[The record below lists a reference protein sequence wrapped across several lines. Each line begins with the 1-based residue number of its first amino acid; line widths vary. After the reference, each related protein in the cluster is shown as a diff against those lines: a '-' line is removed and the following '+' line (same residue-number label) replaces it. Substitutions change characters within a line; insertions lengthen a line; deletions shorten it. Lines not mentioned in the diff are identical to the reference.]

1 MTLQLNAQAPDAKQV
16 PKKLVNHNQ
25 TRIDNYFWMNE
36 RDSKDVLDYIG
47 AENAYSDKYFG
58 DFKGLT
64 TSLLDEF
71 EKRIDPNE
79 ASAPFVMNGN
89 TLQFKSVS
97 GKDYQVLHKTVNG
110 KSEVFF
116 DENERAKGKK
126 YYGLGGFAF
135 SPDNSLFAFSED
147 EVGRRKYT
155 IRVMDAKTKEIFKE
169 EIPTTDGSV
178 VWGNDNKTLYYI
190 RKDEQTLR
198 EFQVYQHVL
207 GTKPETDKLI
217 YEEKDEAYYVS
228 ISKTMDDAF
237 VMISSF
243 STTTSE
249 TLLLDATKADAKPE
263 VFLGRTKDHLYEV
276 DHVSGGFYICSN
288 FEAPN
293 RKILFSEMIP
303 TSMDMCKEFVPH
315 SKETYLEGFM
325 AFNKQLVVSQKTR
338 GTQQFA
344 IYNGEGIFQQF
355 VSFPESVY
363 ELDFAP
369 NDDPSATTFQF
380 FYQSFTTPPSLISY
394 SFEGKSQKELFTK
407 KLRDPNFKPSNYESK
422 RVWVNAADGT
432 RIPVSMVYKK
442 GTDLS
447 KAPLLLYGYGA
458 YGVTIPCSFSATRL
472 SLLDRGFVYAVAHIR
487 GGKFLGEEWY
497 QNGKLLK
504 KRNTFTDFIDVAK
517 AMGKERYC
525 DPSKIYAQGGSAGGL
540 LMGAVANMSPETF
553 KGIVAQVPFV
563 DVMNT
568 MLDETLPLT
577 VGEYEE
583 WGNPNEERS
592 FAYMMSYSP
601 YDNVE
606 RKAYPNMYITTGY
619 HDSQVQ
625 YWEPLKWIAKLRDLN
640 TSGNKLMFHCTM
652 EAGHGGGSGKTNQ
665 RQEIANIYSFILH
678 LEGIEK

>member
-1 MTLQLNAQAPDAKQV
+1 MTLQLNAQAPDAKQM
-16 PKKLVNHNQ
+16 PKKLVDQNQ

-36 RDSKDVLDYIG
+36 RDSKDVLDYIS
-47 AENAYSDKYFG
+47 AENAYSDAYFNE
-58 DFKGLT
+58 FKGLT

-71 EKRIDPNE
+71 ERRIDPNE
-79 ASAPFVMNGN
+79 ESAPFMMNGN
-89 TLQFKSVS
+89 TLQFKNVS
-97 GKDYQVLHKTVNG
+97 GNDYQVLQMLVKG
-110 KSEVFF
+110 KYEVFF
-116 DENERAKGKK
+116 DENERAKGKS

-135 SPDNSLFAFSED
+135 SPDNALFAFSED
-147 EVGRRKYT
+147 EVGRRKYA
-155 IRVMDAKTKEIFKE
+155 IRVMDVKTREILKD
-169 EIPTTDGSV
+169 EITVTDGSV
-178 VWGNDNKTLYYI
+178 VWANDNKTLYYI

-198 EFQVYQHVL
+198 EFQVYKHVL
-207 GTKPETDKLI
+207 GTSPESDKLV

-228 ISKTMDDAF
+228 ISKTMDDAY
-237 VMISSF
+237 VLISSF

-249 TLLLDATKADAKPE
+249 TLLLDANKSDAKP
-263 VFLGRTKDHLYEV
+263 VVLMGRVKDHLYEV
-276 DHVSGGFYICSN
+276 DHTSGGFYILSN

-293 RKILFSEMIP
+293 RRLLFSEVLP
-303 TSMDMCKEFVPH
+303 TAMDACRELVPH
-315 SKETYLEGFM
+315 SKETYLEGFI
-325 AFNKQLVVSQKTR
+325 AFNKQFVVSQKTR

-344 IYNGEGIFQQF
+344 IYNAEGIFQEY

-363 ELDFAP
+363 ELDFAS
-369 NDDPSATTFQF
+369 NDDPSATSFQF
-380 FYQSFTTPPSLISY
+380 YYQSFTTPPSLISY
-394 SFEGKSQKELFTK
+394 TFGTKEQKELFTK
-407 KLRDPNFKPSNYESK
+407 RLLDKNFKPTNYESK
-422 RVWVNAADGT
+422 RVWITAGDGT
-432 RIPVSMVYKK
+432 KIPVSMVFKK
-442 GTDLS
+442 GINLS

-487 GGKFLGEEWY
+487 GGKFLGEQWY
-497 QNGKLLK
+497 QDGKLLK

-517 AMGKERYC
+517 GMGKERYC
-525 DPSKIYAQGGSAGGL
+525 DPTKIYAQGGSAGGL

-583 WGNPNEERS
+583 WGNPNEARS

-601 YDNVE
+601 YDNVDK
-606 RKAYPNMYITTGY
+606 KAYPNMYITTGY

-625 YWEPLKWIAKLRDLN
+625 YWEPLKWIAKLRDFN

-665 RQEIANIYSFILH
+665 RQEVANIYSFILH